1 MRKRLVPILI
11 VAVGIAIFILLRLT
25 ADEPAAVGSTERSW
39 RVATEVIQPDAFAP
53 RLTLY
58 GELESPRRFTV
69 VAPMAGRVAAL
80 PAQDG
85 EEVKQGDLLM
95 QLDEADIQP
104 MVAQASADLEDAKAQ
119 LQSEKVAHQNDL
131 QAIKL
136 EQRIQS
142 NAQKNL
148 ERTEQ
153 LITRGV
159 LPSAEL
165 ENSKDALDR
174 AALTVANRQ
183 RSINSYPSRLQVV
196 EARVAR
202 AQAAFDSTQRDA
214 ERSRFVAPFD
224 GVVGSVQAA
233 IGDQVNANAPLLDF
247 YPLQGMELRAVVP
260 QVHSQSFIQALQDGS
275 RLQARS
281 LDTDPPISLTLKRI
295 AGQADARG
303 VEALFSVDQ
312 AQTGLRLGNLLAIS
326 VARPTRDDSVA
337 LPYSALYGNDTL
349 YQVQDSRLQR
359 IVVQRVGETLTEAGE
374 RRVLVRSDQLK
385 AGMQIVTTHLP
396 NAVQGLKVDTG
407 AAAPASED
415 AAGPQP

>member
-11 VAVGIAIFILLRLT
+11 VAVGIAVFILLRLT
-25 ADEPAAVGSTERSW
+25 ADEPAAVNATERSW

-58 GELESPRRFTV
+58 GELESPLLFTV
-69 VAPMAGRVAAL
+69 VAPMAGRIAAL

-85 EEVKQGDLLM
+85 EQVKQGDLLM
-95 QLDEADIQP
+95 ALDEADIQP
-104 MVAQASADLEDAKAQ
+104 RVAQAKADLEDAQAQ
-119 LQSEKVAHQNDL
+119 LQSEKIAHQNDQ
-131 QAIKL
+131 QALKL
-136 EQRIQS
+136 EQRIQA

-165 ENSKDALDR
+165 ENSKDTLDR

-183 RSINSYPSRLQVV
+183 RSINSYTSRLQAV

-202 AQAAFDSTQRDA
+202 AQATFDSTQRDA
-214 ERSRFVAPFD
+214 ERSRLVAPFD
-224 GVVGSVQAA
+224 GVVGNVQAA
-233 IGDQVNANAPLLDF
+233 VGDQVNANTALLDF

-260 QVHSQSFIQALQDGS
+260 QIHSQSFIQALQDGME
-275 RLQARS
+275 LQARS
-281 LDTDPPISLTLKRI
+281 LDIDPPLSMTLKRI

-312 AQTGLRLGNLLAIS
+312 PQAGLRLGNLLAIS
-326 VARPTRDDSVA
+326 VARPARDDSVA

-359 IVVQRVGETLTEAGE
+359 IAVQRVGETLNEAGE
-374 RRVLVRSDQLK
+374 RRVLVRSPELQ

-407 AAAPASED
+407 AAPVNAD
-415 AAGPQP
+415 ATGPQP

>member
-11 VAVGIAIFILLRLT
+11 VAVGIVIFILLRLT
-25 ADEPAAVGSTERSW
+25 RDEPAAVNSLERSW

-58 GELESPRRFTV
+58 GVLESPLLFTV
-69 VAPMAGRVAAL
+69 VAPMAGRVAEL

-85 EEVKQGDLLM
+85 EQIKQGQLLM
-95 QLDEADIQP
+95 ALDEADIKP
-104 MVAQASADLEDAKAQ
+104 RVDQARADLEDAKAQ

-131 QAIKL
+131 QALTL
-136 EQRIQS
+136 ERRIQA

-174 AALTVANRQ
+174 SALTVANRQ
-183 RSINSYPSRLQVV
+183 RSINSYPSGLQAV

-202 AQAAFDSTQRDA
+202 AQATFDSTQRDA
-214 ERSRFVAPFD
+214 ERSRFLAPFD
-224 GVVGSVQAA
+224 GVVGNVQAA
-233 IGDQVNANAPLLDF
+233 VGDQVNANAALLEF

-260 QVHSQSFIQALQDGS
+260 QVHSQSFTQALQSGS
-275 RLQARS
+275 QLQAHS
-281 LDTDPPISLTLKRI
+281 LDIEPPISMTLKRI

-303 VEALFSVDQ
+303 VEALFSIDQ
-312 AQTGLRLGNLLAIS
+312 PQPGLRLGNLLAIS
-326 VARPTRDDSVA
+326 VARPVRSDSVA

-349 YQVQDSRLQR
+349 YQVLNGRLQR
-359 IVVQRVGETLTEAGE
+359 IEVQRVGEILTEQGD
-374 RRVLVRSDQLK
+374 RRVLVRSSQLQ
-385 AGMQIVTTHLP
+385 ANMEIVITHLP
-396 NAVQGLKVDTG
+396 NAVQGLKVATG
-407 AAAPASED
+407 AAAPTSDD
-415 AAGPQP
+415 ATGPRP